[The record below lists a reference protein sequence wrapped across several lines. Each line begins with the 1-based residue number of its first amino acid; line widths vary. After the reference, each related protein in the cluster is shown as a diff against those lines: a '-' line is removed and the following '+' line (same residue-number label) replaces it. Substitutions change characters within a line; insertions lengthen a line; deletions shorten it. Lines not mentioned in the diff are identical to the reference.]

1 MKQSKPN
8 FFRENRGIFIFLL
21 VMIALPFV
29 VGLIEGSSPAMVWQN
44 EGSISKFMEG
54 LGIEIFIL
62 ALFALSYDLL
72 FGVTGLLSFG
82 HSMFFA
88 TAAYATGIAIKNF
101 SLPFWAILLVVIAT
115 AILQALLFSLVLS
128 RGKGVTFTL
137 VSLGLASMFHII
149 VMSSE
154 LVALTGA
161 DVGLQGVVVPA
172 IINPANQRL
181 RFYTLAVLLL
191 VGVYIFYRR
200 FVNSP
205 SGRVCVAIRENEG
218 RAKMLGYN
226 TTIFKIIVLVI
237 SSLTASLAGFL
248 HTLYQPIVSPNVSGL
263 GYTVTGLLIVL
274 IGGVGTLNGA
284 IIGAFV
290 LRLLD
295 YFLRRFIGEAA
306 SFITGAIYVVFV
318 LFIPYGIVGT
328 WRLKR
333 FNFKEGWQRLRQMVI
348 PSHGEGSQRKTP

>member
-1 MKQSKPN
+1 MKKLKQTLFGNN
-8 FFRENRGIFIFLL
+8 FGIFIFLL
-21 VMIALPFV
+21 SMLLLPFI
-29 VGLIEGSSPAMVWQN
+29 VGLFEGSSLIMVWRN

-88 TAAYATGIAIKNF
+88 TAAYATGIAIKEF
-101 SLPFWAILLVVIAT
+101 SLPIWAIIFVIIVT
-115 AILQALLFSLVLS
+115 AVLQAILFSLVLS

-149 VMSSE
+149 VTSSE
-154 LVALTGA
+154 LVKLTGA
-161 DVGLQGVVVPA
+161 DVGLQGVIVPEF
-172 IINPANQRL
+172 INPANQRF
-181 RFYTLAVLLL
+181 RFYTLTILIL
-191 VGVYIFYRR
+191 VASYILYRR

-205 SGRVCVAIRENEG
+205 SGRVSVAIRENEG

-226 TTIFKIIVLVI
+226 TTIFKVIVLMI
-237 SSLTASLAGFL
+237 SSLTASIAGFL
-248 HTLYQPIVSPNVSGL
+248 HALYQPIVSPNVSGL
-263 GYTVTGLLIVL
+263 GYTVIGLLIVL

-290 LRLLD
+290 YRLLE
-295 YFLRRFIGEAA
+295 YFLRRYIGEAA

-333 FNFKEGWQRLRQMVI
+333 LNMKEGWNKLKQSLF
-348 PSHGEGSQRKTP
+348 P

>member
-1 MKQSKPN
+1 MKQLNPT

-21 VMIALPFV
+21 AMLGLPFI
-29 VGLIEGSSPAMVWQN
+29 VGLIEGSPPILVWQN
-44 EGSISKFMEG
+44 EGTISKFIEG

-88 TAAYATGIAIKNF
+88 TAAYATGIAIKNY
-101 SLPFWAILLVVIAT
+101 SLPLWAIVLVIIVT
-115 AILQALLFSLVLS
+115 AILQAILFSLVLS

-154 LVALTGA
+154 LEAWTGA

-172 IINPANQRL
+172 FINPANQRL
-181 RFYTLAVLLL
+181 RFYALAVLLL
-191 VGVYIFYRR
+191 VGVYVFYRR

-226 TTIFKIIVLVI
+226 TTIFKIIVLII

-248 HTLYQPIVSPNVSGL
+248 HALYQPIVSPNVSGL

-290 LRLLD
+290 FRLLE
-295 YFLRRFIGEAA
+295 YFLRRFIGESA

-318 LFIPYGIVGT
+318 LFIPYGIVGS
-328 WRLKR
+328 WRLRRLDIKA
-333 FNFKEGWQRLRQMVI
+333 GWQRLRQRVF
-348 PSHGEGSQRKTP
+348 PSQSEGS

>member
-1 MKQSKPN
+1 MNQPKST
-8 FFRENRGIFIFLL
+8 FFRENRGILIFMLAML
-21 VMIALPFV
+21 ALPFI
-29 VGLIEGSSPAMVWQN
+29 VGWVEGSSLSMVWRN
-44 EGSISKFMEG
+44 EGTISKFMAG

-88 TAAYATGIAIKNF
+88 TAAYATGIAIKNY
-101 SLPFWAILLVVIAT
+101 SLPFWAIILVIIGT
-115 AILQALLFSLVLS
+115 AVLQALLFSLVLT

-154 LVALTGA
+154 LVEFTGA
-161 DVGLQGVVVPA
+161 DVGLQGVIVPDF
-172 IINPANQRL
+172 INPASQRL
-181 RFYTLAVLLL
+181 RFYAVAILLL
-191 VGVYIFYRR
+191 VGAYIFYRR

-226 TTIFKIIVLVI
+226 TTIFKVLVLLI

-248 HTLYQPIVSPNVSGL
+248 HALYQPIVSPNVSGL

-290 LRLLD
+290 FRLLE
-295 YFLRRFIGEAA
+295 YFLRRFIGESA

-318 LFIPYGIVGT
+318 LFIPYGIVGS
-328 WRLKR
+328 WRLRR
-333 FNFKEGWQRLRQMVI
+333 FNFKEGWQRLRQTVF
-348 PSHGEGSQRKTP
+348 PSQGEGS

>member
-1 MKQSKPN
+1 MKKLKQTLFRNN
-8 FFRENRGIFIFLL
+8 FSIFIFLL
-21 VMIALPFV
+21 SMLLLPFI
-29 VGLIEGSSPAMVWQN
+29 VGLFEGSSLIMVWRN

-88 TAAYATGIAIKNF
+88 TAAYATGIAIKEF
-101 SLPFWAILLVVIAT
+101 SLPIWAIIFVIIVT
-115 AILQALLFSLVLS
+115 AVLQAILFSLVLS

-149 VMSSE
+149 VTSSE
-154 LVALTGA
+154 LVKLTGA
-161 DVGLQGVVVPA
+161 DVGLQGVIVPEF
-172 IINPANQRL
+172 INPANQRL
-181 RFYTLAVLLL
+181 RFYTLTILIL
-191 VGVYIFYRR
+191 VASYILYRR

-205 SGRVCVAIRENEG
+205 SGRVSVAIRENEG

-226 TTIFKIIVLVI
+226 TTIFKVIVLMI
-237 SSLTASLAGFL
+237 SSLTASIAGFL
-248 HTLYQPIVSPNVSGL
+248 HALYQPIVSPNVSGL
-263 GYTVTGLLIVL
+263 GYTVIGLLIVL

-290 LRLLD
+290 YRLLE
-295 YFLRRFIGEAA
+295 YFLRRYIGEAA

-333 FNFKEGWQRLRQMVI
+333 LNMKEGWNKLKQSLF
-348 PSHGEGSQRKTP
+348 P

>member
-1 MKQSKPN
+1 MNKSKPS
-8 FFRENRGIFIFLL
+8 FFRENRGILFFLL
-21 VMIALPFV
+21 AMLALPFI
-29 VGLIEGSSPAMVWQN
+29 VGLFEGSSLLTVWRN
-44 EGSISKFMEG
+44 EGSISKFMQG

-88 TAAYATGIAIKNF
+88 AAAYATGIAIKEF
-101 SLPFWAILLVVIAT
+101 ALPIWAVVLVIIVT
-115 AILQALLFSLVLS
+115 AILQALLFSLVLA

-154 LVALTGA
+154 LVDLTGA
-161 DVGLQGVVVPA
+161 DVGLQGVIVPEF
-172 IINPANQRL
+172 INPANQRL
-181 RFYTLAVLLL
+181 RFYALAVLLL

-205 SGRVCVAIRENEG
+205 SGRVSVAIRENEG

-226 TTIFKIIVLVI
+226 TTIYKIFVLMI
-237 SSLTASLAGFL
+237 SSLTASFAGFL
-248 HTLYQPIVSPNVSGL
+248 HALYQPIVSPNVSGL

-284 IIGAFV
+284 IVGAFV
-290 LRLLD
+290 FRLLE
-295 YFLRRFIGEAA
+295 YFLRRYIGEAA

-318 LFIPYGIVGT
+318 LFIPYGIVGS
-328 WRLKR
+328 WRLKQLNIR
-333 FNFKEGWQRLRQMVI
+333 EGWKRLQQFVFPNR
-348 PSHGEGSQRKTP
+348 GEES

>member
-1 MKQSKPN
+1 MKKTKQT
-8 FFRENRGIFIFLL
+8 FFREYRGVLIFLIAML
-21 VMIALPFV
+21 ALPFII
-29 VGLIEGSSPAMVWQN
+29 GLVEGSSPGVVWRN
-44 EGSISKFMEG
+44 EGSISKFIQG

-88 TAAYATGIAIKNF
+88 AAAYATGIAIKQF
-101 SLPFWAILLVVIAT
+101 SLPMWAVILVVIVT
-115 AILQALLFSLVLS
+115 AILQALLFSVVLS

-154 LVALTGA
+154 LVELTGA
-161 DVGLQGVVVPA
+161 DVGLQGVIVPA
-172 IINPANQRL
+172 FINPANQRL
-181 RFYTLAVLLL
+181 RFYAVAILIL
-191 VGVYIFYRR
+191 VGAYIFYRR

-205 SGRVCVAIRENEG
+205 SGRVCVAIRENED

-226 TTIFKIIVLVI
+226 TTIFKIFVLVI
-237 SSLTASLAGFL
+237 SSITASIAGFL
-248 HTLYQPIVSPNVSGL
+248 HTLYQPIISPNVSGL
-263 GYTVTGLLIVL
+263 GYTVIGLLIVL

-284 IIGAFV
+284 IIGAFIY
-290 LRLLD
+290 RLLE
-295 YFLRRFIGEAA
+295 YILRRYIGEAA

-318 LFIPYGIVGT
+318 LFIPYGVVGT
-328 WRLKR
+328 WRLRRLNIKS
-333 FNFKEGWQRLRQMVI
+333 GWQQLRQKLF
-348 PSHGEGSQRKTP
+348 PGQGNQT

>member
-1 MKQSKPN
+1 MTNSTQS
-8 FFRENRGIFIFLL
+8 FLRENRGILIFLL
-21 VMIALPFV
+21 AMLALPFLFV
-29 VGLIEGSSPAMVWQN
+29 FFEGSSPVTVWRN
-44 EGSISKFMEG
+44 EGTISKFMQG

-62 ALFALSYDLL
+62 ALFALSYDIL

-82 HSMFFA
+82 HAMFFA
-88 TAAYATGIAIKNF
+88 TAAYATGIAIKNY
-101 SLPFWAILLVVIAT
+101 SLPIWAILLVILVTAVI
-115 AILQALLFSLVLS
+115 QAVLFSLVLS

-149 VMSSE
+149 VTSSE
-154 LVALTGA
+154 LVELTGA
-161 DVGLQGVVVPA
+161 DVGLQGVIVPEF
-172 IINPANQRL
+172 INPANQRL
-181 RFYTLAVLLL
+181 RFYFLAAIIL
-191 VGVYIFYRR
+191 VGVYIFFRR

-226 TTIFKIIVLVI
+226 TTIYKFVVLLI
-237 SSLTASLAGFL
+237 SSFTASIAGFL

-263 GYTVTGLLIVL
+263 GYTVTALLIVL

-290 LRLLD
+290 FRLLE
-295 YFLRRFIGEAA
+295 YFLRRYIGEAA

-318 LFIPYGIVGT
+318 LFIPYGIVGS
-328 WRLKR
+328 WRLKQL
-333 FNFKEGWQRLRQMVI
+333 NFKAGWQRLRNRLF
-348 PSHGEGSQRKTP
+348 PSGEGGPQ